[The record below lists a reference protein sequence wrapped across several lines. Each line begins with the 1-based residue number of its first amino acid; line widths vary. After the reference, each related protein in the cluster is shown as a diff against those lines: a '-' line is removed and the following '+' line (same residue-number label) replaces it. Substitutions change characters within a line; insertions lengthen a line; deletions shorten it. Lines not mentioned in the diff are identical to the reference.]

1 MTLFGAIIDV
11 VLVDLI
17 KILIS
22 CVLLIVVFYPEV
34 LLFDNG

>member
-22 CVLLIVVFYPEV
+22 CVLFIVVFYPEV